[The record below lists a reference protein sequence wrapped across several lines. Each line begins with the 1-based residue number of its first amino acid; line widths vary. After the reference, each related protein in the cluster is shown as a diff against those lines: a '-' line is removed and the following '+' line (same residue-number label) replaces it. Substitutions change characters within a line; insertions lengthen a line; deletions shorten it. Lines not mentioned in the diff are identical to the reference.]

1 MKLNAEEYRLK
12 NGLKVYAVR
21 KENLPI
27 FQMNFVVRCGAARD
41 PEDLKGLAS
50 LTFDLIESGPKD
62 MNEIEVASAFEREGV
77 VFSTNT
83 AYSYSSIAFKSLSS
97 DFENALKIFKKVIF
111 EPAFR
116 LEDVEREKELT
127 VNSFMI
133 DFSEP
138 AKVAE
143 YVFQEKLYEGHP
155 VGHDVDGSIES
166 VRKIKRDDVIE
177 FYSRCFHVE
186 NSFIVVV
193 SDLDD
198 LDFLNKYFGSWETS
212 GWKEENIPGFNR
224 EQKMRVVLVNMPV
237 TQSVIR
243 MGFVGV
249 DRKSP
254 DFNALRVADYILGGS
269 GFSSRLV
276 EEVRTK
282 RGYSY
287 AVHSL
292 IDPGFPFKNTVV
304 PGRFSINLETSVEK
318 TNEAIDTVMKVI
330 EKFVEDGITEKE
342 LKEAKQYYEGSLP
355 RKLET
360 YSSISATRL
369 YSVLFSLDVNY
380 FLKDLEEIK
389 NLTVQ
394 DVNRVIRQ
402 FFSLEKFTTIIV
414 TDLSK
419 FKLKS
424 EFFRGVELEEYPY
437 ENLLKGAS

>member
-1 MKLNAEEYRLK
+1 MKLNSKEFTLK
-12 NGLKVYAVR
+12 TGLKVYAVR

-27 FQMNFVVRCGAARD
+27 FQMNFIVRCGAAHD
-41 PEDLKGLAS
+41 PESLHGLAS
-50 LTFDLIESGPKD
+50 LTFDLIESGPED
-62 MNEIEVASAFEREGV
+62 MNEIEVASTFEREGV

-83 AYSYSSIAFKSLSS
+83 AFSYSSMAFKSLSS
-97 DFENALKIFKKVIF
+97 GFENALRIFKKVIF

-116 LEDVEREKELT
+116 SEDVDREKELT
-127 VNSFMI
+127 VNAFMI

-138 AKVAE
+138 SKVAE

-155 VGHDVDGSIES
+155 VGHDVDGSIKS
-166 VRKIKRDDVIE
+166 VRKIHRDDVVE
-177 FYSRCFHVE
+177 FYNNCFRVE

-193 SDLDD
+193 SDLEDLSFLDD
-198 LDFLNKYFGSWETS
+198 YFGSWNAS
-212 GWKEENIPGFNR
+212 GLKDRVVPEFDR
-224 EQKMRVVLVNMPV
+224 EQKMRVILVNMPV
-237 TQSVIR
+237 SQSVIR

-249 DRKSP
+249 NRKSP

-287 AVHSL
+287 DVHSL
-292 IDPGFPFKNTVV
+292 IDPGFPFKNTIV

-318 TNEAIDTVMKVI
+318 TNQAIDTVMEVVK
-330 EKFVEDGITEKE
+330 KFVEDGITEKE

-360 YSSISATRL
+360 YSSISAARL
-369 YSVLFSLDVNY
+369 YSVLFDMNVNY
-380 FLKDLEEIK
+380 FLNDLEEIK

-394 DVNRVIRQ
+394 DVNRVISE
-402 FFSLEKFTTIIV
+402 FFSPEKFTTIIV
-414 TDLSK
+414 TDLTK
-419 FKLKS
+419 FKLTS
-424 EFFRGVELEEYPY
+424 EFFKGVELEEYPY

>member
-1 MKLNAEEYRLK
+1 MKLNAKEFTLK
-12 NGLKVYAVR
+12 NGLKVYAVK
-21 KENLPI
+21 KENFPI
-27 FQMNFVVRCGAARD
+27 FQLNFIFRCGAAHD
-41 PEDLKGLAS
+41 PDMLHGLAS
-50 LTFDLIESGPKD
+50 LTFDLIESGPED

-97 DFENALKIFKKVIF
+97 DFENALKIFKKVLF

-155 VGHDVDGSIES
+155 VGHDIDGSIES
-166 VRKIKRDDVIE
+166 VRKISRDDVVD
-177 FYSRCFHVE
+177 FYNNCFRVE

-193 SDLDD
+193 SDLEN
-198 LDFLNKYFGSWETS
+198 LDFLEDYFGSWNALGLKDKVVPE
-212 GWKEENIPGFNR
+212 FQR
-224 EQKMRVVLVNMPV
+224 EQKMRVILVNMPV

-249 DRKSP
+249 NRKSP

-282 RGYSY
+282 HGYSY

-292 IDPGFPFKNTVV
+292 IDPGFPFRNTIV

-318 TNEAIDTVMKVI
+318 TNQAIDTIMKVVQN
-330 EKFVEDGITEKE
+330 FVEDGITEKE

-369 YSVLFSLDVNY
+369 YSVLFDMDVNY
-380 FLKDLEEIK
+380 FLNDLEEIK
-389 NLTVQ
+389 NLSVE
-394 DVNRVIRQ
+394 DVNRVIRG
-402 FFSLEKFTTIIV
+402 FFTLEKFTTIIV

-419 FKLKS
+419 FKLTS
-424 EFFRGVELEEYPY
+424 EFFKGVELEEYPY